1 MREPYFLPERHEVR
15 VGDYNDLDW
24 TIREDWT
31 EEVRLREV
39 RNELIMDKLREGKTV
54 CCRSSGWPLYPRVRP
69 NDLCVYVPV
78 FWEDQ
83 VSEGD
88 IVFCKVWPAG
98 WLYAHLVSDKE
109 WSEDAHRYKY
119 WISNLAGKTMRT
131 PS

>member
-15 VGDYNDLDW
+15 VGDNNDLGW

-54 CCRSSGWPLYPRVRP
+54 CYRSSGWSLYPRVRP

-78 FWEDQ
+78 FWGNQ

-88 IVFCKVWPAG
+88 IVFCKVWPTG
-98 WLYAHLVSDKE
+98 WFYAHLVSDKE
-109 WSEDAHRYKY
+109 WNEDAQRYKY
-119 WISNLAGKTMRT
+119 WISNLAGKTMGT
-131 PS
+131 PG